1 MAIEFR
7 CGPCGR
13 LLRTGDDT
21 AGKQAQCPECGAL
34 TRVPASAQPPASW
47 APPLAP
53 LEATASWPPGG
64 APGSPFAPGPP
75 TPGVQDSQ
83 NPYESPSGFNTKAEV
98 LYGGQSGR
106 DTMAIAS
113 LVLGLLGFP
122 MICCC
127 SVLSLPVGATAAVLG
142 AVSLQ
147 SKNRQMAIAGMA
159 LGALQVVLCIALTA
173 FYIYLAATGELK

>member
-53 LEATASWPPGG
+53 LEATASLPPSG
-64 APGSPFAPGPP
+64 APGSPFAPEPP
-75 TPGVQDSQ
+75 SSG
-83 NPYESPSGFNTKAEV
+83 ESKAV
-98 LYGGQSGR
+98 VAL
-106 DTMAIAS
+106 I
-113 LVLGLLGFP
+113 LGLTG
-122 MICCC
+122 MILWCCPLIGLPVTLC
-127 SVLSLPVGATAAVLG
+127 GLVFGIRSLHGENAAMAVVAVVLSSIGLLLTILNATAGVL
-142 AVSLQ
+142 
-147 SKNRQMAIAGMA
+147 MM
-159 LGALQVVLCIALTA
+159 LG
-173 FYIYLAATGELK
+173 